1 MKYVLLGFLSLQPMT
16 GYELKKMVSIST
28 GQFYSASYGSIYPTL
43 RKLEKEGSVLSSEGK
58 EGNRVKIT
66 YSITPK
72 GEQQLDEWLEQQ
84 GEDEFVL
91 RYEYMTKLFFSG
103 RRVTG
108 DVVDM
113 IRNHVGE
120 LEVEKQKLIELRHA
134 LDDACTDEY
143 QVYPCEF
150 GIALY
155 SFLQEWNSKL
165 MQQIESNN
173 KQ

>member
-1 MKYVLLGFLSLQPMT
+1 MKVVLLGFLSLQPMT

-43 RKLEKEGSVLSSEGK
+43 RKLEKDGSVLSSEGK
-58 EGNRVKIT
+58 DGNRVKIT
-66 YSITPK
+66 YSITAK

-103 RRVTG
+103 RRATG
-108 DVVDM
+108 NVVDM

-173 KQ
+173 K